1 MCKKIQ
7 RGVSAGKSHFS
18 RGAFME
24 RVVQPMQKH
33 DATVI
38 RLKGGA
44 SLAFAEYGDRGG
56 FPVFFFHGW
65 PSSRTMA
72 ELTDSAARELGVRII
87 SPDRPGIRDS
97 TFQPNRKLVDWPRDL
112 EQLSN
117 HLGIERFHILAISG
131 GAPYAYAVAV
141 AMPERV
147 KAIAIV
153 SGAVPIADL
162 TDHSGLLP
170 LYRWMMW
177 FHRHQPN
184 LLRPLFYA
192 ARPLVSLRV
201 FVRTA
206 HKLLRMLPP
215 ADAAALRDNTAFDTL
230 FESQRKAWLGSPYGV
245 IADAEIYGRPW
256 GFRLEDVDVPVRL
269 WHGKQDRAFS
279 FRIAEEMVRRLPN
292 CHACYVDNAGHY
304 SLPIRHTREILA
316 DLISL

>member
-1 MCKKIQ
+1 VCKKIQ
-7 RGVSAGKSHFS
+7 RGVSAEKPDFS
-18 RGAFME
+18 RAAFME
-24 RVVQPMQKH
+24 TVAQPMQKG

-38 RLKGGA
+38 KLKGGA
-44 SLAFAEYGDRGG
+44 SLAFAEYGERGG
-56 FPVFFFHGW
+56 VPVFFFHGW

-87 SPDRPGIRDS
+87 SPDRPGIRGS
-97 TFQPNRKLVDWPRDL
+97 TLQPNRKLVDWPRDL
-112 EQLSN
+112 EQLADQ
-117 HLGIERFHILAISG
+117 LGIERFHIFAVSG
-131 GAPYAYAVAV
+131 GAPYAYAAAA
-141 AMPERV
+141 AMRERV
-147 KAIAIV
+147 RAIAIV
-153 SGAVPIADL
+153 SGAPPIAEL

-192 ARPLVSLRV
+192 ARPFVSLRV

-215 ADAAALRDNTAFDTL
+215 SDAAALRDNAAFDTL

-256 GFRLEDVDVPVRL
+256 GFRLEDVSVPVRL

-279 FRIAEEMVRRLPN
+279 VGVAEEISGRLPN
-292 CHACYVDNAGHY
+292 CHARYIDNAGHY
-304 SLPIRHTREILA
+304 SLPIQHTREILA
-316 DLISL
+316 DLISI